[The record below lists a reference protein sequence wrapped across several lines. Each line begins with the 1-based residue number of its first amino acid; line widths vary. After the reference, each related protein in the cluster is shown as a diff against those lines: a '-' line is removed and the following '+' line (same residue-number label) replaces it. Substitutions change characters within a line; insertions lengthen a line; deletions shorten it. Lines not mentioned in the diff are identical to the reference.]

1 MGWDTGITR
10 EALQPGDEIFGNIV
24 NHFYS
29 RLEYNAVGSPY
40 RIKKI
45 ERVWNPALHNK
56 YKKLFLEQED
66 WTGGLYYHG
75 TPTIKN
81 IENIICN
88 NFDRFVPALNGRKFG
103 EGIYFS
109 EKPEV
114 AITYS
119 GVTQQL
125 LLCHVLHGEQ
135 VDGTGGTALHWT
147 TGSSTTVV
155 GLWRGT
161 ACCTLW
167 S

>member
-1 MGWDTGITR
+1 MGWDTGITW
-10 EALQPGDEIFGNIV
+10 EALQPGDEMFGNIV

-40 RIKKI
+40 RIEKI

-81 IENIICN
+81 IQNIICN

-114 AITYS
+114 A
-119 GVTQQL
+119 
-125 LLCHVLHGEQ
+125 
-135 VDGTGGTALHWT
+135 
-147 TGSSTTVV
+147 
-155 GLWRGT
+155 
-161 ACCTLW
+161 
-167 S
+167 